1 MRAPPL
7 PRQRHPGARGG
18 ARAAGHRPVL
28 RALDERVHPR
38 VERRERGLVGV
49 GGGVV
54 LGQVHD
60 PARHRA
66 GGEALE
72 GRHRRVDVGVVAVD
86 RVDVVAQPHAGVGEA
101 HARGRGLLG
110 EPRGQRPGVGR
121 RDPLLEAEEAGR
133 LGLQAA
139 VDPAGD
145 EPVVVVAGDDQQLA
159 VGPERA
165 PEVGEHRRGDLGGVA
180 LRPPRAARARRRGA
194 RRRSWRA
201 TSSSSGARS
210 SGRRSRS
217 APRPEPR
224 WRSEMTSVRIG
235 AETRLRGRW
244 PTPPDRSTGCSSPTS
259 RACSRARS
267 RR

>member
-1 MRAPPL
+1 MGAPPL
-7 PRQRHPGARGG
+7 PRQRHPGARGR
-18 ARAAGHRPVL
+18 ARAARHRPVL

-60 PARHRA
+60 PARHRP
-66 GGEALE
+66 GRQALE
-72 GRHRRVDVGVVAVD
+72 GRHGRVEVGVVAVD
-86 RVDVVAQPHAGVGEA
+86 RVDVVAQPHAGIGDLDPR
-101 HARGRGLLG
+101 RGGLLG
-110 EPRGQRPGVGR
+110 EPRGQRAGVGG

-139 VDPAGD
+139 VDPARD
-145 EPVVVVAGDDQQLA
+145 EPVVVVAGGDQQLA
-159 VGPERA
+159 VGAERA
-165 PEVGEHRRGDLGGVA
+165 ARGRRTPA
-180 LRPPRAARARRRGA
+180 RRSRRRRAAAPRAARARRRGS

-201 TSSSSGARS
+201 TASSSGARRS
-210 SGRRSRS
+210 ARRSRS
-217 APRPEPR
+217 ASRVEPR
-224 WRSEMTSVRIG
+224 WRSETTSVRIG
-235 AETRLRGRW
+235 SETRLRDRW